1 MVRQCESKPGR
12 VKRGPGNSLVSP
24 PGQGVDVVPG
34 APMPCCEQRWLELKQ
49 AEKSGGNG
57 SSVMGDADRPD
68 GLDNPTEIAQRINSA
83 SVPGWCKELQIDW
96 EFDSFCMNEGLT
108 VAHLVKNPPAM
119 QETWV

>member
-1 MVRQCESKPGR
+1 M
-12 VKRGPGNSLVSP
+12 
-24 PGQGVDVVPG
+24 VPG

-49 AEKSGGNG
+49 GEKSGGNG

-68 GLDNPTEIAQRINSA
+68 GLDNPTEIAQRINSV
-83 SVPGWCKELQIDW
+83 SVPGWCKELRGDW
-96 EFDSFCMNEGLT
+96 ELDNFYMNEGLT